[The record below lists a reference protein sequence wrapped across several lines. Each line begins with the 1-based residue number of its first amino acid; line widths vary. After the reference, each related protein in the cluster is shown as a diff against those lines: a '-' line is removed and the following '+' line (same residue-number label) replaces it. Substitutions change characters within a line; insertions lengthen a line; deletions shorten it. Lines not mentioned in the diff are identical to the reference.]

1 MPEKV
6 DLYNSSYA
14 NYEADVYRDVR
25 LDTYGEDLGQ
35 TSWVTQEESAEIPQ
49 FLGLNQNSSVLEVGC
64 GSGGY
69 ALHVAEKVGCR
80 IVGLDVNEHGIRT
93 ANQLASRKGPVVR
106 ARFHQCDVSQRLPFE
121 ENAFDATFA
130 NDVLCHV
137 PGRAEVLRDLHR
149 VLRPGGRMLFTD
161 ALVVGGIVSHEEIA
175 VRSSIGFYLYSPPG
189 VNERLLE
196 QARFRLLRTEDTTER
211 AAQIAERRHAAREK
225 RKTELIKLEGAANF
239 EGVQRFLLC
248 VHHLTAERRLLRF
261 LYLAEK
267 TT

>member
-1 MPEKV
+1 
-6 DLYNSSYA
+6 
-14 NYEADVYRDVR
+14 
-25 LDTYGEDLGQ
+25 
-35 TSWVTQEESAEIPQ
+35 
-49 FLGLNQNSSVLEVGC
+49 
-64 GSGGY
+64 
-69 ALHVAEKVGCR
+69 
-80 IVGLDVNEHGIRT
+80 
-93 ANQLASRKGPVVR
+93 
-106 ARFHQCDVSQRLPFE
+106 
-121 ENAFDATFA
+121 
-130 NDVLCHV
+130 
-137 PGRAEVLRDLHR
+137 
-149 VLRPGGRMLFTD
+149 MLFTD